1 MQNLKLKDIQKI
13 AWYLKRIGQK
23 SEAWELV
30 LDKKRDPFIRLK
42 ELFNI
47 YNQLGGIGQGL
58 QHARTNSQTQ
68 TKRSDH
74 TLSEN

>member
-1 MQNLKLKDIQKI
+1 
-13 AWYLKRIGQK
+13 
-23 SEAWELV
+23 V

-47 YNQLGGIGQGL
+47 YVQKGATGVGL
-58 QHARTNSQTQ
+58 QHARTDSKTEV
-68 TKRSDH
+68 KRSDH